1 MKSKINHFALV
12 LAIVAIICQ
21 LLIALFFET
30 LVGFKPTLLVQL
42 FPAYFLLINVII
54 HSFLLKASEKSPN
67 KFVNTFILLTSA
79 KMMISLIIIVVIVFT
94 NKPNFLAPA
103 LTFAFLY
110 LLFTILEVILIVQDL
125 NNLKNKP

>member
-1 MKSKINHFALV
+1 MKSKINRFALI
-12 LAIVAIICQ
+12 LAVAAIICQ
-21 LLIALFFET
+21 LLIAFAFET
-30 LVGFKPTLLVQL
+30 LAGFKPTLLVQL

-67 KFVNTFILLTSA
+67 KFVITFMVLTSM
-79 KMMISLIIIVVIVFT
+79 KMMISLMIIVIIVFT

-110 LLFTILEVILIVQDL
+110 LLFTILEVVLIIQDL
-125 NNLKNKP
+125 NKLKNNP

>member
-1 MKSKINHFALV
+1 MKSKINRFAFI
-12 LAIVAIICQ
+12 LAIAAIICQ
-21 LLIALFFET
+21 LLIAFVYEPLS
-30 LVGFKPTLLVQL
+30 GFSPTLLVQL

-67 KFVNTFILLTSA
+67 KFVNTFMLLTSA
-79 KMMISLIIIVVIVFT
+79 KMMISLMIIVIIVFT

-110 LLFTILEVILIVQDL
+110 LLFTILEVVLIIQDL
-125 NNLKNKP
+125 NKLKNKP